1 MREFLPKE
9 PRRDELQISS
19 VLYALSDPIR
29 LDIVRQLADVESL
42 SCGEFKINKPKSSL
56 SHHFRVLR
64 ESGLVSTRR
73 EGTALLNTLR
83 HNDIDH
89 RFPGLLK
96 AVLSVS
102 ARRR

>member
-1 MREFLPKE
+1 MH
-9 PRRDELQISS
+9 SS
-19 VLYALSDPIR
+19 AAMITLLTTFHSI
-29 LDIVRQLADVESL
+29 
-42 SCGEFKINKPKSSL
+42 CGEFKINKPRSSL

-83 HNDIDH
+83 HDDIEPP
-89 RFPGLLK
+89 FPGLLK
-96 AVLSVS
+96 AVLSVP